1 MRIYGKNYRAE
12 KKLGRCIKYKYK
24 RFKIGFIFC
33 AVFLAVI
40 MTRCLSLISGA
51 GDTLYEEDFFMVLV
65 LMFGYNIFPI
75 IGLLISYWTAISGGR
90 DILLTRRN
98 EQIVFMDE
106 EFKIQYSPIFRKV
119 EDYDYIEKTIPF
131 HKIQSMVYDKK
142 FQRLEITTDYTC
154 KRWYQLSF
162 GDSPSNVTTSNYQE
176 SEIKIYNCFENMQ
189 DFMERLSMACGKQ
202 IQMK

>member
-1 MRIYGKNYRAE
+1 MKIFKKDNRAE
-12 KKLGRCIKYKYK
+12 KKLGKTIKYKFK
-24 RFKIGFIFC
+24 RFKVGLVFC
-33 AVFLAVI
+33 IVFFAII
-40 MTRCLSLISGA
+40 MAGCLFLINEA
-51 GDTLYEEDFFMVLV
+51 GDTLYEEDAFMVIV
-65 LMFGYNIFPI
+65 LMFGFNIFPI
-75 IGLLISYWTAISGGR
+75 IGLLVSYWIAISGGR

-119 EDYDYIEKTIPF
+119 EDYDYVEKIIPF
-131 HKIQSMVYDKK
+131 HKIRSIMYDKK

-162 GDSPSNVTTSNYQE
+162 GDSPGNVTTSDYQS

-189 DFMERLSMACGKQ
+189 DFMERLSVACGKQ